1 MRLTCGVSNDA
12 FVVNSGLEVKFVA
25 AAKARSTLAT
35 RIAKREIS
43 CALMDLIFGA
53 VVQSSAAVMAIAM
66 AIASQGSNLERAED
80 AEKAFDHQ
88 NTSRRRAL

>member
-53 VVQSSAAVMAIAM
+53 VVQSSAAVMAIASN
-66 AIASQGSNLERAED
+66 SQGSNLERAED